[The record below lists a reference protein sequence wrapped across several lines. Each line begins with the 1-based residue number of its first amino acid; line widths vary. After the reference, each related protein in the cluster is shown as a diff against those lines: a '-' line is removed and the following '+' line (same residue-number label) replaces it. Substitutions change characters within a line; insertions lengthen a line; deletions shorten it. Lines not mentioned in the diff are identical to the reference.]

1 MDIVEKTIENY
12 AFEHTSIEPD
22 LLLELQKETFEKM
35 EWPTMI
41 TGRME
46 GRFLKLMV
54 QISGAKRILE
64 IGTFT
69 GYSALSM
76 AEGLPEDGKIITC
89 DINDKARDFA
99 QRYFDRSPHGH
110 KVEMRYGPA
119 LETIATLKGPF
130 DLAFIDADKGNYP
143 VYYEKCL
150 ELLKPG
156 GVILIDNTL
165 WAGLVLKPGNTATT
179 AIDTV
184 NKMIKNDQ
192 RVEHVLLT
200 VRDGVHLVRKK

>member
-1 MDIVEKTIENY
+1 MEIVEKTIEKY

-22 LLLELQKETFEKM
+22 LLLELQKETFDTM
-35 EWPTMI
+35 EWPSMI

-46 GRFLKLMV
+46 GRFLKLLV

-99 QRYFDRSPHGH
+99 QKYFNKSPHGH
-110 KVEMRYGPA
+110 KIEMRYGPA
-119 LETIATLKGPF
+119 LETLPTLKGPF

-143 VYYEKCL
+143 LYYEKCM
-150 ELLKPG
+150 ELLRPG
-156 GVILIDNTL
+156 GIILIDNTL
-165 WAGLVLKPGNTATT
+165 WSGLVLKPENIATK
-179 AIDTV
+179 AIDAV
-184 NKMIKNDQ
+184 NKLIKNDP
-192 RVEHVLLT
+192 RVESVLLT
-200 VRDGVHLVRKK
+200 VRDGVQLVRKR